1 METLDSLSR
10 IKGAY
15 TYNTILSCMHFQQ
28 SVDSQSL
35 QTGLSQDSGA
45 LGLLL
50 WGQNMDFGFLDSQA
64 LSFIPLCSL
73 HEDA

>member
-1 METLDSLSR
+1 
-10 IKGAY
+10 
-15 TYNTILSCMHFQQ
+15 MHFQQ

-50 WGQNMDFGFLDSQA
+50 WGKNMDFGFLDSQA